1 MAPTLLVS
9 RVRLGEST
17 REEDGG
23 FDFGSAKSAPR
34 CRWGSTNKDAHN
46 RPDSTGTCSQLDMM
60 LSILTQSLC
69 LVQDEHPAGRAGV
82 THPEFLAVVPPSFVW
97 SWNGWSSAGSHP
109 AALRGLTTTNNGTIQ
124 QRTAMEIGGGV
135 RVKVADPSLSVPP
148 ALDDHPTGFTTTG
161 LLNHDKLRR
170 IVAYI
175 QHRKHTRPHPC
186 PQRLIAC
193 GATRTTPTAIQY
205 SFTRPG

>member
-1 MAPTLLVS
+1 
-9 RVRLGEST
+9 
-17 REEDGG
+17 
-23 FDFGSAKSAPR
+23 
-34 CRWGSTNKDAHN
+34 
-46 RPDSTGTCSQLDMM
+46 
-60 LSILTQSLC
+60 
-69 LVQDEHPAGRAGV
+69 
-82 THPEFLAVVPPSFVW
+82 
-97 SWNGWSSAGSHP
+97 
-109 AALRGLTTTNNGTIQ
+109 
-124 QRTAMEIGGGV
+124 MEIGGGV
-135 RVKVADPSLSVPP
+135 RVKVTDPSLSVPP